1 MTVWCKQKMVLL
13 VMVPSGQKGFGLNF
27 KSYIS
32 QVFSVQFSQSVVSNS
47 WWPHGLQ
54 HIRLP
59 CPSPTPQV
67 CSSSCPLSQWCYPTI
82 SSSVIPFSSCLQPFP
97 ASGPFPMS
105 QLFSSI
111 SVGNERDM
119 DYLVRP
125 GVSKGSGRVI
135 EARPRIFEIS
145 AKEAE

>member
-1 MTVWCKQKMVLL
+1 
-13 VMVPSGQKGFGLNF
+13 
-27 KSYIS
+27 
-32 QVFSVQFSQSVVSNS
+32 
-47 WWPHGLQ
+47 
-54 HIRLP
+54 
-59 CPSPTPQV
+59 
-67 CSSSCPLSQWCYPTI
+67 
-82 SSSVIPFSSCLQPFP
+82 
-97 ASGPFPMS
+97 MS

>member
-67 CSSSCPLSQWCYPTI
+67 CSSSCPLSQWCHPTI

>member
-1 MTVWCKQKMVLL
+1 MIVWCKQRMVLL

-59 CPSPTPQV
+59 CPSLTPQA
-67 CSSSCPLSQWCYPTI
+67 CSSSCPSSQWCHPII
-82 SSSVIPFSSCLQPFP
+82 SSSVIPFSSCLQHFP

-105 QLFSSI
+105 QFFSSI

-125 GVSKGSGRVI
+125 AVSKGSGRVI
-135 EARPRIFEIS
+135 EARPRIFWNIC
-145 AKEAE
+145 